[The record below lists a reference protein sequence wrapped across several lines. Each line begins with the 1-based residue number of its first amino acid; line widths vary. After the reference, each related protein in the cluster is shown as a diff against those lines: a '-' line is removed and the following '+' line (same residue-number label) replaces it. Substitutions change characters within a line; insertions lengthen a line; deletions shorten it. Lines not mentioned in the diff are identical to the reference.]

1 MFCHIKIKELK
12 NINIWDQ
19 FYQVALDTIGLLLE
33 TYNGNKY
40 ILVTID
46 HYSKWWEAK
55 AMVDHDVEIVA
66 KFLEDN
72 VICRFG
78 V

>member
-1 MFCHIKIKELK
+1 MAF
-12 NINIWDQ
+12 
-19 FYQVALDTIGLLLE
+19 DTIGLMPK

>member
-1 MFCHIKIKELK
+1 
-12 NINIWDQ
+12 
-19 FYQVALDTIGLLLE
+19 VALDTIELLFE

-40 ILVTID
+40 ILMTIN

-55 AMVDHDVEIVA
+55 AMVDHDVETIA
-66 KFLEDN
+66 KFLEDK

-78 V
+78 L

>member
-1 MFCHIKIKELK
+1 MAF
-12 NINIWDQ
+12 
-19 FYQVALDTIGLLLE
+19 DTIGLLPK
-33 TYNGNKY
+33 TYNGDKY

-66 KFLEDN
+66 KFLEDKI
-72 VICRFG
+72 ICRFG